1 MRFEFATSG
10 RIIFGPGTLR
20 EVPVLAGRMGSR
32 VCLVTSRDLD
42 RAASLIGLLHEKGLS
57 CTTFQVHGEPT
68 TESVSTGVRLAREA
82 GCDLV
87 IGIGGGSVIDAGKA
101 IAALLTNA
109 GDLCEY
115 LEVIG
120 LGKDLNNVS
129 APFIAIP
136 TTAGTG
142 AEVTRNAVIVS
153 LSHHVKVSMRSPVM
167 LPRLAVVD
175 PELTYSL
182 PRSITASTGLDALTQ
197 LMEAFVTHRANPLTD
212 GFCREG
218 LVRATRALRTAYE
231 KGDPQ
236 SRADMSLA
244 SLLSGLALANAG
256 LGAVHGLAG
265 PLGGMFPAPHGIVCA
280 RLLPIVIERNILALS
295 SRCADSPAL
304 ERYAEIA
311 RICTGHA
318 AAQADDGMTWLQEL
332 CSFLAVPGLA
342 SFGMREQDIPAIV
355 QQTQMASSMKANPIP
370 LTDAELSSI
379 LKRAL

>member
-1 MRFEFATSG
+1 
-10 RIIFGPGTLR
+10 
-20 EVPVLAGRMGSR
+20 
-32 VCLVTSRDLD
+32 
-42 RAASLIGLLHEKGLS
+42 
-57 CTTFQVHGEPT
+57 
-68 TESVSTGVRLAREA
+68 
-82 GCDLV
+82 
-87 IGIGGGSVIDAGKA
+87 VIDVGKA

>member
-32 VCLVTSRDLD
+32 VCLVTGRELD

-57 CTTFQVHGEPT
+57 CATFQVHGEPT

-87 IGIGGGSVIDAGKA
+87 IAIGGGSVIDAGKA

-153 LSHHVKVSMRSPVM
+153 LSHRVKVSMRSPVM